1 MFTTGIFINEYH
13 LDFKTTTTGNKT
25 TKAPVAIGF
34 STALMP
40 KPEPVSNPPASETV
54 DAGLGP
60 KPDPIPRPPSTA
72 LLFKFRW
79 VSMVAPSSPSVR
91 TARGSKPLHS
101 LSNEARVHVVLE
113 DRITRSLMITA

>member
-60 KPDPIPRPPSTA
+60 KPDPIPRPLLLLSYSSSAGCQWWLLAA
-72 LLFKFRW
+72 LLFE
-79 VSMVAPSSPSVR
+79 
-91 TARGSKPLHS
+91 L
-101 LSNEARVHVVLE
+101 LE
-113 DRITRSLMITA
+113 DRSRFTL